1 MMPPLPGEGKSLT
14 ADEEVLA
21 IALRNKNVHARA
33 KYIMMQFL
41 EQIKDPDRKLN
52 NVRSRLRDMT

>member
-41 EQIKDPDRKLN
+41 EQIKDPER
-52 NVRSRLRDMT
+52 